1 MIQKSRAGAKVVNA
15 RRIDR
20 SNDSWAKQFTAS
32 AFYKVFN
39 VLADHPIPNNVGDFR
54 LLDRQVV
61 DVVCTLGERARFNKS
76 IFSWVGFET
85 AEVTFER
92 PERAAGNSSWSYW
105 KLWNFALDGIFTSST
120 VPLRVWSYIGTVL
133 SLGAFAYAAF
143 ILIYTLFLGADTPG
157 YASTVILILMF
168 GGLNLLAVGIIGEYI
183 GRIYTEVRER
193 PLYIV
198 RSSHGLKT
206 ES

>member
-1 MIQKSRAGAKVVNA
+1 VNA
-15 RRIDR
+15 LRID
-20 SNDSWAKQFTAS
+20 SSKDSWIKQTSAS

-39 VLADHPIPNNVGDFR
+39 SLAERPIPANVGDYR

-61 DVVCTLGERARFNKS
+61 DVVRDIGEKSRFNKS

-92 PERAAGNSSWSYW
+92 PERAAGKTSWSYW

-120 VPLRVWSYIGTVL
+120 VPLRVWSYVGTLL
-133 SLGAFAYAAF
+133 SLASFGYAVF
-143 ILIYTLFLGADTPG
+143 ILFYTLLLGADTPG

-168 GGLNLLAVGIIGEYI
+168 GGLNLLAVGIIGEYV
-183 GRIYTEVRER
+183 GRIFNEVRDR
-193 PLYIV
+193 PIYIV
-198 RSSHGLKT
+198 RSSHGLK
-206 ES
+206 SGK